1 MVAAGDAGWDPPPWH
16 VEQAEGE
23 LYAWLT
29 STNRWTVAGFEAE
42 VERLTVQYLEGSGF
56 APRPAAPLPPVPP
69 SRVVPSPRAGGIAE
83 AVALGA
89 ARAWERAA
97 RR

>member
-1 MVAAGDAGWDPPPWH
+1 VAAVDPPPWC

-29 STNRWTVAGFEAE
+29 STSGWTVPQFEAE
-42 VERLTVQYLEGSGF
+42 VERLTVQYLAGSGF
-56 APRPAAPLPPVPP
+56 EPRPAAAPPPAPHSPVP
-69 SRVVPSPRAGGIAE
+69 PSPRAGGIAE
-83 AVALGA
+83 AVARGA
-89 ARAWERAA
+89 SLAWERAA

>member
-1 MVAAGDAGWDPPPWH
+1 VAAADHEPSVWC

-42 VERLTVQYLEGSGF
+42 VERLTVQYLAGSGF
-56 APRPAAPLPPVPP
+56 EPRPPAPPPPAPHSPVPP
-69 SRVVPSPRAGGIAE
+69 APRAGGIAE

-89 ARAWERAA
+89 SLAWERAA